1 MDIQARI
8 SPRGEWEEEESLGP
22 AGDSPPL
29 SPEKT
34 SLPPLL
40 QCTDTSSKRVFES
53 TTDLSG
59 KERSMSTLTLRLVCR
74 CAEQKPSEV
83 LSLPGST
90 QPDPRPDSSVTSTEA
105 GQVCEKGKFSLCALH
120 SNTHTSHLSPRGWR
134 EHPTAIN
141 VRNHD
146 ILSTLSHTVLSI
158 HAFPLTRGSL
168 TSG

>member
-1 MDIQARI
+1 MGVE
-8 SPRGEWEEEESLGP
+8 PGEALRRVCL
-22 AGDSPPL
+22 A
-29 SPEKT
+29 PEKT

-59 KERSMSTLTLRLVCR
+59 KERSMSTPTLRLVLR

-146 ILSTLSHTVLSI
+146 ILDNFIAYSSVYTCVPPSPEVRSHQGD
-158 HAFPLTRGSL
+158 PLTHA
-168 TSG
+168 